1 MTHVWNSKMGGAA
14 SMQVELLESIIPHDR
29 RELALALFHEN
40 DYSING
46 KILLFGRRR
55 ILLIEYDTIPP
66 PKFFPDPILSH
77 PRSNFPTNIT
87 SHHHHPGILEKVM
100 IPPRRLDWPQETKK
114 AFAKSITREKDFVGV
129 SKRTKMTSGDCQAY
143 YYSTFKGT
151 REYSSMLK
159 RHHLKKRNVRTRSS
173 NVGVS
178 SA

>member
-1 MTHVWNSKMGGAA
+1 MGAA

-40 DYSING
+40 EYSLNG
-46 KILLFGRRR
+46 KLLIRRRR
-55 ILLIEYDTIPP
+55 ILIEYVTLIHVQ
-66 PKFFPDPILSH
+66 FS
-77 PRSNFPTNIT
+77 TNIT
-87 SHHHHPGILEKVM
+87 SSSPGILEKVM
-100 IPPRRLDWPQETKK
+100 IPPRRLDWPQETKR
-114 AFAKSITREKDFVGV
+114 AFARGITREKDFVGV
-129 SKRTKMTSGDCQAY
+129 SKRTKTTSGDCQAY